1 MLAAAGSGTLWR
13 MELPLCC
20 CGPEMVL
27 CDVLLSSGAPGLDG
41 CVENG
46 FRVTLRVLAA
56 CAQLLQDPREGVRCG
71 SMWDV
76 KHQSWVQP
84 PLPFGVPDQGGGCR
98 SRQCLSAG
106 FGGSSSPE
114 SRFG

>member
-1 MLAAAGSGTLWR
+1 

-46 FRVTLRVLAA
+46 FRVTLLARVGAGCLCPAPAGPERRGETWFHVGCEAPELGAA
-56 CAQLLQDPREGVRCG
+56 
-71 SMWDV
+71 
-76 KHQSWVQP
+76 
-84 PLPFGVPDQGGGCR
+84 
-98 SRQCLSAG
+98 
-106 FGGSSSPE
+106 SSSLR
-114 SRFG
+114 SA